1 MDGVFGQ
8 RPRPKVAVV
17 GAGISGLSAAWLLRQ
32 ACDVTLYE
40 AEPRLGGHAD
50 TQCVEVEGEAIA
62 VDTGFIVYNEVNYPN
77 LVALFQTLGIET
89 EPSDM
94 SFGVSIGGGR
104 LEYAGGSWPQL
115 FAQKRNLL
123 RPRFLAMLRDVL
135 RFYREAPALLE
146 GGDESLTLGDY
157 LARNRYSAAFV
168 HDHLLPM
175 GAAIWSS
182 SVEGM
187 RDFPACAFVR
197 FFHNHGLL
205 RLTGRPQWRTV
216 SGGSHRYVARIAAD
230 LAGRILT
237 GATVRAVTRDETG
250 VWVHDHAGPA
260 RRFDRVVLAV
270 HGDTALSLLDPP
282 TEAERTVLSAVRYQ
296 DNAMVLHTDP
306 ALMPK
311 RRAVW
316 SSWNYLA
323 RGPADE
329 RREVAVSYWMNRL
342 QNLTTRRPLIVSLN
356 PFAEPERR
364 LVLVEKTYR
373 HPQYD
378 VAMLRAQSA
387 LPALQGA
394 DRVWFCGAWCGYGFH
409 EDGIAS
415 AVRVAAAMGVS
426 APWSAPAVTAA

>member
-1 MDGVFGQ
+1 MDGVFG
-8 RPRPKVAVV
+8 RGPRPKVAVV
-17 GAGISGLSAAWLLRQ
+17 GAGISGLSAAWLLRRS
-32 ACDVTLYE
+32 CDVTLYE

-50 TQCVEVEGEAIA
+50 TQCVEVEGEAVA
-62 VDTGFIVYNEVNYPN
+62 VDTGFIVYNEANYPN
-77 LVALFQTLGIET
+77 LVALFDALGIAT

-104 LEYAGGSWPQL
+104 LEYAGGDWPQL
-115 FAQKRNLL
+115 FAQKRNVL
-123 RPRFLAMLRDVL
+123 RPRFLGMLRDVM
-135 RFYREAPALLE
+135 RFYREAPALLD
-146 GGDESLTLGDY
+146 GADDVLTLGEY
-157 LARNRYSAAFV
+157 LERNRYGAAFV

-175 GAAIWSS
+175 GAAIWSA

-187 RDFPACAFVR
+187 RTFPARAFVR
-197 FFHNHGLL
+197 FFQNHGLL

-216 SGGSHRYVARIAAD
+216 TGGSRRYVARIAAD
-230 LAGRILT
+230 LGGRVLAGTR
-237 GATVRAVTRDETG
+237 VRAVTRDAAG
-250 VWVHDHAGPA
+250 AWVHVDAAPA

-270 HGDTALSLLDPP
+270 HGDIALRLLDPP
-282 TEAERTVLSAVRYQ
+282 TEAERAVLSAVRYQ

-311 RRAVW
+311 RRGVW

-329 RREVAVSYWMNRL
+329 TREVAVSYWMNRL
-342 QNLTTRRPLIVSLN
+342 QNLRTRRPLIASLN
-356 PFAEPERR
+356 PFADPDPRT
-364 LVLVEKTYR
+364 VLVAKSYR

-378 VAMLRAQSA
+378 PAMLRAQGA

-415 AVRVAAAMGVS
+415 AVRVAASMGVP
-426 APWSAPAVTAA
+426 APWSAPATAAA